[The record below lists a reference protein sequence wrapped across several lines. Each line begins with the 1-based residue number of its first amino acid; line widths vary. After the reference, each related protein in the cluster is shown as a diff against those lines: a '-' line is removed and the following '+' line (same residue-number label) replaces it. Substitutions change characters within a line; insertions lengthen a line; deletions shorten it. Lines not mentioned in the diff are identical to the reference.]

1 MLSAALLSAGVVAI
15 AEIGDKT
22 QLLAMLLA
30 AQFRRPLIII
40 GGILAATLAN
50 HAAASWAGA
59 TLSGLLQ
66 GPWMALALGVSFL
79 MIAAWALVT
88 DRFDDGDAHPS
99 TAFGPFATTVIA
111 FFLAEIGDK
120 TQVATIAL
128 AAKYQSMLAVTTGT
142 TLGMMIA
149 NVPAVLGGSTLARR
163 LPLKWIRIAAAL
175 VFASLGAA
183 VLLKLGSAPR

>member
-22 QLLAMLLA
+22 QLLAIVLA
-30 AQFRRPLIII
+30 AHFRRPLTII
-40 GGILAATLAN
+40 GGILTATMAN
-50 HAAASWAGA
+50 HAAASLAGA

-66 GPWMALALGVSFL
+66 GLWMTLALGVSFWI
-79 MIAAWALVT
+79 IAGWTLVT
-88 DRFDDGDAHPS
+88 DKFDDAAAQPS
-99 TAFGPFATTVIA
+99 SFGPFTTTVIA

-149 NVPAVLGGSTLARR
+149 NVPAVLGGSTLATR
-163 LPLKWIRIAAAL
+163 LPLKWIRITAAL
-175 VFASLGAA
+175 VFASLGVAI
-183 VLLKLGSAPR
+183 LLKMVSAPG